1 MTSSTG
7 DEVISE
13 WLPYFA
19 KLVFRDL
26 VPVADPYHADELR
39 KRDREIFESY
49 GPSCRRPL
57 PGEFTTQT
65 MARLSVSSLVVV
77 DFSAGRWQR
86 ADYRLQERLGRVS
99 VHRCRGQCR
108 PDRVAGSDRQNDAAS
123 YDASGLDV
131 AELFAR
137 RNQTRNGHLGGLAD
151 RHLDLRVG
159 EGHADSP
166 DI

>member
-86 ADYRLQERLGRVS
+86 GLGERDGTS
-99 VHRCRGQCR
+99 R
-108 PDRVAGSDRQNDAAS
+108 PIRITSRP
-123 YDASGLDV
+123 
-131 AELFAR
+131 R
-137 RNQTRNGHLGGLAD
+137 RRA
-151 RHLDLRVG
+151 
-159 EGHADSP
+159 
-166 DI
+166 